1 MARGAKGDF
10 GRASPELLEGLKVGQ
25 LRAMYTIKGMEEKY
39 SRFEE
44 REAKYDVE
52 IDPLTGEVFY
62 PESLTQ
68 REVKNQIRK
77 TSKLAKEFSLAKI
90 TAPYNGVEVFGK
102 EYRNRMKACKR
113 LDEEFVQEL
122 RTNHPK
128 EYSSSLKK
136 WQPYE
141 PRRRPNTKRTIVRE
155 TVKELTFENPMD
167 YLNYIMK
174 RKNIPSNLFE
184 RQGRL
189 ECSTYMALEP
199 AEMRDDES
207 TFGGTAICDGNSSE
221 SSLMVSRWLQ
231 NSSIQSTV
239 SDAVPLLMVA
249 YGDCSVSRACSP
261 VCGSPTVSN
270 SKGIPDC
277 YIPSSEQVSSGL
289 QECRGLRSSEEIGKN
304 GVLSTENHLVS
315 PLSSLGNEENDCRHQ
330 ELSPFAS
337 GKTSK
342 SFEVSEHTESSAE
355 RVETTVSCKAASL
368 QNRTPVTCSDSR
380 PSRECI
386 SAGKRIRRL
395 QENAALKH
403 RFSPSIVLNVS
414 KNTTNSPV
422 SATPT
427 DIHETTSEAPSS
439 QKTTPVATRDIKL
452 NSMSKTPVT
461 RMKASEE
468 GQLLSTLSN
477 DLAAPCSVMKK
488 STSKRR
494 ATPVS
499 GTITSSASGTRKYS
513 LRKRLISKEIPVVQS
528 TIDTPLRSRT
538 RSAMRTKNGA
548 AQGWAQASRSASC
561 KLTSSSLTSSRGS
574 GKVPSAS
581 LLRNLAKVVSGKR
594 TSISTHSA
602 SQINDRGETKPSVSS
617 TSSSSARTNAA
628 QSRCLTLKGSRTTR
642 KTHRTTL
649 KGTASRD
656 ATTPAAVLSVATPK
670 RRLNGPPKSARK
682 NTSMLKRTS
691 SQPAKNRVDSN
702 NSSPCNPEERSS
714 SRMATAGSSPRS
726 RKRRHSGGETAES
739 PTITLTFSAGLW
751 NEKLLEIAKSYEDA
765 GIKGKKTI
773 LGFDVHEFRNGCES
787 EQSTL
792 SCFAISARK
801 HQSSCGEVNMVDS
814 GMKEDRRAMAAA
826 KSRNRTLKSGY
837 FV

>member
-1 MARGAKGDF
+1 MAC
-10 GRASPELLEGLKVGQ
+10 LLCFFQ
-25 LRAMYTIKGMEEKY
+25 
-39 SRFEE
+39 
-44 REAKYDVE
+44 

-207 TFGGTAICDGNSSE
+207 TFGGTAICDGNSS
-221 SSLMVSRWLQ
+221 
-231 NSSIQSTV
+231 
-239 SDAVPLLMVA
+239 
-249 YGDCSVSRACSP
+249 
-261 VCGSPTVSN
+261 
-270 SKGIPDC
+270 
-277 YIPSSEQVSSGL
+277 
-289 QECRGLRSSEEIGKN
+289 GKD
-304 GVLSTENHLVS
+304 LVS
-315 PLSSLGNEENDCRHQ
+315 
-330 ELSPFAS
+330 
-337 GKTSK
+337 
-342 SFEVSEHTESSAE
+342 
-355 RVETTVSCKAASL
+355 
-368 QNRTPVTCSDSR
+368 
-380 PSRECI
+380 
-386 SAGKRIRRL
+386 
-395 QENAALKH
+395 
-403 RFSPSIVLNVS
+403 
-414 KNTTNSPV
+414 
-422 SATPT
+422 
-427 DIHETTSEAPSS
+427 
-439 QKTTPVATRDIKL
+439 
-452 NSMSKTPVT
+452 
-461 RMKASEE
+461 
-468 GQLLSTLSN
+468 
-477 DLAAPCSVMKK
+477 
-488 STSKRR
+488 
-494 ATPVS
+494 
-499 GTITSSASGTRKYS
+499 
-513 LRKRLISKEIPVVQS
+513 
-528 TIDTPLRSRT
+528 
-538 RSAMRTKNGA
+538 
-548 AQGWAQASRSASC
+548 
-561 KLTSSSLTSSRGS
+561 
-574 GKVPSAS
+574 
-581 LLRNLAKVVSGKR
+581 
-594 TSISTHSA
+594 
-602 SQINDRGETKPSVSS
+602 
-617 TSSSSARTNAA
+617 
-628 QSRCLTLKGSRTTR
+628 
-642 KTHRTTL
+642 
-649 KGTASRD
+649 
-656 ATTPAAVLSVATPK
+656 
-670 RRLNGPPKSARK
+670 
-682 NTSMLKRTS
+682 
-691 SQPAKNRVDSN
+691 PAKNRVDSN

-773 LGFDVHEFRNGCES
+773 LGFDVHEFS
-787 EQSTL
+787 
-792 SCFAISARK
+792 
-801 HQSSCGEVNMVDS
+801 NMVDS